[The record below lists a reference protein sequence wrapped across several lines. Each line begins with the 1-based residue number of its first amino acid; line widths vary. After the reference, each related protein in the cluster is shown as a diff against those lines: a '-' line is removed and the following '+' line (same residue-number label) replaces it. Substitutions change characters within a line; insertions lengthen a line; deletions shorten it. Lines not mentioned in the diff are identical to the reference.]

1 MGASVLELDLDHLRM
16 VRDVLGSHLPD
27 GRVFAF
33 GSRVRG
39 TAKRFSDLDLVVR
52 ADRPL
57 DLDHL
62 GTLRAAF
69 SECDLPIKVDIVDWD
84 ALGDSFRH
92 QVETELVAV
101 YP

>member
-1 MGASVLELDLDHLRM
+1 MLDLGIDQLRM
-16 VRDVLGSHLPD
+16 VRDVLGSHLPT

-69 SECDLPIKVDIVDWD
+69 SECDLPIKVDIVDWEG
-84 ALGDSFRH
+84 LGDSFRH
-92 QVETELVAV
+92 LIEKDMVPV